1 MALEKDCSLKKPM
14 FVFLVT
20 AAAIVIAAP
29 AAWVAAWLV
38 SGKTPSPLLLG
49 VGVVAALIA
58 GTMGGSRVWDDRRA
72 IRERAA
78 QDDEG

>member
-1 MALEKDCSLKKPM
+1 MKKPM

-29 AAWVAAWLV
+29 VAWATAWLM
-38 SGKTPSPLLLG
+38 SGNTPSPLVLG
-49 VGVVAALIA
+49 VGVVAGLIA
-58 GTMGGSRVWDDRRA
+58 GTLGGSRFWDERKA

>member
-1 MALEKDCSLKKPM
+1 MKKPM

-38 SGKTPSPLLLG
+38 GGKTPSPLVLG
-49 VGVVAALIA
+49 VGVVAGLIA

-72 IRERAA
+72 IRERIAEER
-78 QDDEG
+78 EGGGL

>member
-1 MALEKDCSLKKPM
+1 MKKPV

-20 AAAIVIAAP
+20 TVAVLLAAP
-29 AAWVAAWLV
+29 GAWATAWLV
-38 SGKTPSPLLLG
+38 GGKTPSPLVVG
-49 VGVVAALIA
+49 VGLVVGLIV
-58 GTMGGSRVWDDRRA
+58 GTMGGSRFWDDRRA